1 MRFREYNYF
10 SFPTQV
16 AELVSEGNAAEVLV
30 VVEELVEATE
40 VMDVPLFPRDIIS
53 TIEDVSQT
61 IALLEEDLE
70 QGIRNVNL
78 EDVSN
83 THMTVVL
90 YPQLT
95 DIDFRVCMKCTLKY
109 IVYILEIQ
117 RKERRTTQTI
127 MIHETHACIYA
138 LLCLSCRYNPYLKC

>member
-1 MRFREYNYF
+1 MRFREYIYF

-16 AELVSEGNAAEVLV
+16 AALVSEGNATEVLV

-40 VMDVPLFPRDIIS
+40 VMDVPLFPRDINS
-53 TIEDVSQT
+53 TIEDVNQT

-83 THMTVVL
+83 IHMTVVF

-95 DIDFRVCMKCTLKY
+95 DY
-109 IVYILEIQ
+109 
-117 RKERRTTQTI
+117 
-127 MIHETHACIYA
+127 
-138 LLCLSCRYNPYLKC
+138 